1 MSLGP
6 CARLLLAGQGREP
19 TVGPASPPVPAEKTR
34 RGSPAALL
42 AFCPP
47 LGPPSLSGSGRAGC
61 GWLLVLGMSELGA
74 PEASLS
80 LHKGDMGLE
89 EKGTS
94 PESHSQPGGPVGA
107 GPLVSVASAHLW
119 GISGTCFCLLFFR
132 LTHSWHLGCRTS
144 NRRFIAHFT
153 CACLWLYC
161 WESWA
166 HTFPFL

>member
-1 MSLGP
+1 MCSSAARWAGAGAHRGP
-6 CARLLLAGQGREP
+6 CFTSCPL
-19 TVGPASPPVPAEKTR
+19 
-34 RGSPAALL
+34 RGDKERKPAALL
-42 AFCPP
+42 ASCPP

-80 LHKGDMGLE
+80 LHKGDTGLE

-107 GPLVSVASAHLW
+107 GRLVSVASAHLW

-144 NRRFIAHFT
+144 NRRFIVRFM

>member
-47 LGPPSLSGSGRAGC
+47 LGPPSLSGSGKAGC

-89 EKGTS
+89 KG
-94 PESHSQPGGPVGA
+94 PAQSHTASQGA
-107 GPLVSVASAHLW
+107 Q
-119 GISGTCFCLLFFR
+119 SGLAR
-132 LTHSWHLGCRTS
+132 
-144 NRRFIAHFT
+144 
-153 CACLWLYC
+153 
-161 WESWA
+161 
-166 HTFPFL
+166 